1 MKRQAGFTLIEVM
14 IALML
19 MAVVSLIAWRGLD
32 SVNRTDEHLRR
43 SSAQTQQLLAALGQ
57 LERDVALR
65 AGIELVEPLPPDQ
78 APSSSAGPVP
88 LSVRS
93 AEGKGFRLDLI
104 RASPQQDGRLQRVR
118 WWLKGGTLYRSAA
131 EARSR
136 FPLPA
141 PQDGVAVLEQVTSM
155 ELRVWQPGKGWRP
168 LSGNR
173 QDNPTGLEISLVRDT
188 PQGVERYRQ
197 VLGPLE

>member
-78 APSSSAGPVP
+78 APSPSAGPVP

-155 ELRVWQPGKGWRP
+155 DLRVWQPGKGWRP

-173 QDNPTGLEISLVRDT
+173 QDNPTGLEINLVRDT
-188 PQGVERYRQ
+188 PQGGERYRQ

>member
-19 MAVVSLIAWRGLD
+19 MAVVSIIAWRGLD

-43 SSAQTQQLLAALGQ
+43 STAQTHQLLAALGQ

-65 AGIELVEPLPPDQ
+65 GGIELVEPAPADQ
-78 APSSSAGPVP
+78 EQRPAVGPVAI
-88 LSVRS
+88 SVRS

-104 RASPQQDGRLQRVR
+104 RTSPQQDGSLQRVR
-118 WWLKGGTLYRSAA
+118 WWLQGGTLYRAVAA
-131 EARSR
+131 ARTQ

-141 PQDGVAVLEQVTSM
+141 PKGGVAVLEQITSM
-155 ELRVWQPGKGWRP
+155 DLRVWQAGKGWRR
-168 LSGNR
+168 LSGDR
-173 QDNPTGLEISLVRDT
+173 QDNPLGLEINLVRNT
-188 PQGVERYRQ
+188 PQGVEHYRQ

>member
-19 MAVVSLIAWRGLD
+19 MAVVSIIAWRGLD

-43 SSAQTQQLLAALGQ
+43 SSGQTHQLLAALGQ

-65 AGIELVEPLPPDQ
+65 ASIELVEPPRPDQ
-78 APSSSAGPVP
+78 EPRPSGAPAA

-104 RASPQQDGRLQRVR
+104 RTSPEQDGRLQRVR
-118 WWLKGGTLYRSAA
+118 WWLKGGTLYRSVAA
-131 EARSR
+131 ARTT

-141 PQDGVAVLEQVTSM
+141 PKDGVAVLEQVTSM
-155 ELRVWQPGKGWRP
+155 DLRVWQPGKGWRQ
-168 LSGNR
+168 LSGNHR
-173 QDNPTGLEISLVRDT
+173 DNPTGLEISLVRNT